1 MQRGPERSKRCAP
14 GPMHYTSIIPIDKMP
29 HKAEQT

>member
-1 MQRGPERSKRCAP
+1 MEYSKCCAP
-14 GPMHYTSIIPIDKMP
+14 SPMHYSSIIPIDKMP